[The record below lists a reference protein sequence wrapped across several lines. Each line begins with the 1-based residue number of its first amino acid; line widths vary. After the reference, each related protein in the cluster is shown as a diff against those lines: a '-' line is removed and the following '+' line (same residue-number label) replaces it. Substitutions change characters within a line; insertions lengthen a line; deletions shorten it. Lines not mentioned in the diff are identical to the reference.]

1 MTFQQPSADDQQ
13 NQDQQQQQAGSGVHS
28 SWDGVLEMFPEG
40 AQRDA
45 LIAQIREQ
53 ERNAST
59 AIQKASESQAPEEWR
74 ELIDQAKQVGLTP
87 EELSQSYNQF
97 EEMREQIANDPDG
110 WLDGMKSEI
119 DQAVAAGQLTRKEGA
134 QLKKDATAQAAAGD
148 AGVDLEDPAVAELRK
163 EVEQQRQWRERQE
176 REQQAAREEQER
188 LDDERATQEAT
199 QRFVQTVEGTFN
211 NDTALAAVEAKTR
224 YIVAN
229 HALALLESNDGM
241 TEQQAADEAVKQFRE
256 LGVLPAA
263 GGTPAPAV
271 PIGGGS
277 NQRLAPPAAVGRADA
292 RGVDKT
298 REQAM
303 IEALAQ
309 QQAAGI
315 V

>member
-13 NQDQQQQQAGSGVHS
+13 NQDQQNQTGSGVHS

-45 LIAQIREQ
+45 LISQIRES

-59 AIQKASESQAPEEWR
+59 AIQKASEAAAPEDWR

-97 EEMREQIANDPDG
+97 EEMREQIASDPDG
-110 WLDGMKSEI
+110 WLDGMKNEI
-119 DQAVAAGQLTRKEGA
+119 DQAVQRGDITRKEGA
-134 QLKKDATAQAAAGD
+134 QLKKDAATQAAAGD
-148 AGVDLEDPAVAELRK
+148 AGVDLEDPDVAELRK
-163 EVEQQRQWRERQE
+163 EVEAQKQWRQQQ
-176 REQQAAREEQER
+176 EQQAREAQERFEEEEQQR
-188 LDDERATQEAT
+188 LVQENT
-199 QRFVQTVEGTFN
+199 NRFVKTVEDTFSG
-211 NDTALAAVEAKTR
+211 DASLANVEPKTR

-229 HALALLESNDGM
+229 HALALLESNQGM
-241 TEQQAADEAVKQFRE
+241 TEQQATDEAVKQFRE
-256 LGVLPAA
+256 LNVLPAA
-263 GGTPAPAV
+263 GVSTASMI

-277 NQRLAPPAAVGRADA
+277 NQRIQAPTAAGRGDA

-303 IEALAQ
+303 LEALAQ
-309 QQAAGI
+309 AQASGI
-315 V
+315 A